1 MAVKKKTVEKAKK
14 AKKQSEEESE
24 IKPKKAKKQSEK
36 ESEIKPKK
44 AKKQSEKILEIKSEI
59 KKESASMGLSKL
71 ELLGMQGVISN
82 YKRGRHTLHPKH
94 CIIIFPSIKT
104 RKDANKM
111 VGRMV
116 IWTSSTG
123 KELRGIIVRAHGNK
137 GAVRAHFKKAGVPGQ
152 ALGTA
157 VKIIK

>member
-1 MAVKKKTVEKAKK
+1 LAVKKKTVEKEKK
-14 AKKQSEEESE
+14 AETKSE
-24 IKPKKAKKQSEK
+24 KKAETKSEK
-36 ESEIKPKK
+36 ESETKSKK
-44 AKKQSEKILEIKSEI
+44 VKKKSEKKSGTKAENKEEI
-59 KKESASMGLSKL
+59 ASVGLSKL
-71 ELLGMQGVISN
+71 EILGMEGVISN

-94 CIIIFPSIKT
+94 CIIVFPSIKT

-116 IWTSSTG
+116 VWISSTG
-123 KELRGIIVRAHGNK
+123 KELKGIIVRAQGNK